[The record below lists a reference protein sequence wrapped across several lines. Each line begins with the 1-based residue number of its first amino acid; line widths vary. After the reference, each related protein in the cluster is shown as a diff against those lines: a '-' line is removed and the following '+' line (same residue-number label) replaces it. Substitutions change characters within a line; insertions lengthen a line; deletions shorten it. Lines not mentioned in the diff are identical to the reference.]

1 MNQNKNTYQTFRIA
15 ILLFIL
21 SAFLL
26 LWGCSVDPGPVHS
39 QSPLPEWV
47 TITEAQDCSA
57 GCWVVDLE
65 RSEYWDIEESQG
77 LHHAF
82 AIALDPHGNQ
92 IAGLPFTVA
101 YPTGSDTVLTKPA
114 PDWADIALYAD
125 FDPNQGEAGPYWAYM
140 GTGGGDNSEH
150 VTGLGLPLNLHVSYR
165 LVFVWQDGGGTA
177 TPTPDL
183 RYKLGLPI
191 ISRN

>member
-1 MNQNKNTYQTFRIA
+1 MSWCGGGSMKRIA
-15 ILLFIL
+15 LFFATA
-21 SAFLL
+21 AFLFAL
-26 LWGCSVDPGPVHS
+26 MATRAQAPF
-39 QSPLPEWV
+39 PEWV
-47 TITEAQDCSA
+47 TIVPAQDCSA

-82 AIALDPHGNQ
+82 AVALDSHGNQ

-125 FDPNQGEAGPYWAYM
+125 FDPNQGEVGPYWAYM
-140 GTGGGDNSEH
+140 GTGGGNNSEH

-183 RYKLGLPI
+183 RYRLGLPI

>member
-1 MNQNKNTYQTFRIA
+1 MARWCGGGNVKPLA
-15 ILLFIL
+15 LLFAAA
-21 SAFLL
+21 AFLFL
-26 LWGCSVDPGPVHS
+26 VLAARS
-39 QSPLPEWV
+39 QSPFPVWV
-47 TITEAQDCSA
+47 SIVPAQDCSG

-82 AIALDPHGNQ
+82 AVALDSHGNQ

-177 TPTPDL
+177 TPTPPPTPSPTPAHRL
-183 RYKLGLPI
+183 WLPMVG
-191 ISRN
+191 RG